1 MGGAAVCLMAPDE
14 LQRISDTVRTHRPG
28 YKLRLPRGQIRLV
41 ELEVFDQRSWP
52 IRPQYDLQVAI
63 RVPRQAFSA
72 EWIIREK
79 IRSQYQRHGAK
90 QAVDLQDVENLP
102 SYVGPGKA
110 EPNFDHD

>member
-14 LQRISDTVRTHRPG
+14 LQRIFLSFQFRRSKPVRTQFGHIVPG
-28 YKLRLPRGQIRLV
+28 TNSDC
-41 ELEVFDQRSWP
+41 LEAKYVLSSSRCLISEAGRS
-52 IRPQYDLQVAI
+52 DLT
-63 RVPRQAFSA
+63 FSA